1 MKLLAPPVMAMDIG
15 CVVLVQENLLG
26 TALRELGEE
35 EQMNP
40 LASCFL
46 IF

>member
-1 MKLLAPPVMAMDIG
+1 MKLLAPSVVAVDTG

-26 TALRELGEE
+26 MALRELGEE
-35 EQMNP
+35 EQMNT
-40 LASCFL
+40 ASCFL